1 MPFFTKVFIE
11 RGVSPSLQ
19 FKWVNSLIW
28 PFTAMQQI
36 SRYMYTASTSI

>member
-36 SRYMYTASTSI
+36 SRYTTSTSI